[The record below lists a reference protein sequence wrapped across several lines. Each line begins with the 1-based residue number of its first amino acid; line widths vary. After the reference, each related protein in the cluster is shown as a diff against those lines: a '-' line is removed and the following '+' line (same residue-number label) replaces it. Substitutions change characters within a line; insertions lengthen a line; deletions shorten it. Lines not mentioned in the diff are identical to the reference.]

1 MSRRCLWL
9 SLLVL
14 VTHLGLLA
22 GTGVAAAPS
31 ALPVLVSISPDGT
44 RIAWTDGFDWQ
55 VWVANADGSGSHA
68 VGTPFTDGV
77 GQLTWT
83 RFGLIVDS
91 NYTLTLLSQ
100 SGKRVKIGGVGD
112 QQFSVGGIHAASG
125 NVGCNYCRGSVS
137 VYNIRTHTVV
147 RLGDPKKTNSNAAL
161 SPDGSRVAYFGP
173 RGFAM
178 QSASGGRARL
188 LHGGTCNVSWSQDG
202 TSLAFGSTGISIERA
217 TGGHLTVLIA
227 PSKGAAC
234 VADYVPAWSQDAS
247 EIAFG
252 RVSGGSGASQ
262 PIGQLAVIDVRTHAL
277 RETQKRLGSVTSYAW
292 SPDGKSIFASF
303 RTGDCGTIW
312 HLDDATLT
320 GNAVYRGCN

>member
-1 MSRRCLWL
+1 MRLRGLWL

-14 VTHLGLLA
+14 VAVPGLLA
-22 GTGVAAAPS
+22 GTGAAATPS
-31 ALPVLVSISPDGT
+31 VLPAFVTVSPDGT
-44 RIAWTDGFDWQ
+44 RIAWADWIDGQ

-68 VGTPFTDGV
+68 VGAPFGDDV

-83 RFGLIVDS
+83 RFGLIADS
-91 NYTLTLLSQ
+91 DYKLTLLNQ
-100 SGKRVKIGGVGD
+100 SGKQVTIGGVGD
-112 QQFSVGGIHAASG
+112 NQFSVGGTHVASG
-125 NVGCNYCRGSVS
+125 KISCEYCHGPVS

-147 RLGDPKKTNSNAAL
+147 RLGDPKKWNGLAAL
-161 SPDGSRVAYFGP
+161 SPDGSRVAYFDPHGLVV
-173 RGFAM
+173 
-178 QSASGGRARL
+178 QSASGGRARP
-188 LHGGTCNVSWSQDG
+188 LHGGTCNISWSPDG
-202 TSLAFGSTGISIERA
+202 TSLAFGSTGIAVERT
-217 TGGHLTVLIA
+217 TGGPLTVLIA

-234 VADYVPAWSQDAS
+234 VAGYVPAWSPDAS
-247 EIAFG
+247 EIAFA

-303 RTGDCGTIW
+303 RIGDCGTIW
-312 HLDDATLT
+312 HLDEATLT